1 MPVPILAIGAGM
13 LGGAALEFVYARGHP
28 STKDVIVGGVL
39 GGLPI
44 GIGLGGAVRLGR
56 KAKKL
61 HKFGR
66 HYQTGV
72 MSYGSKVL
80 GAAGQRPGRW
90 PHLGLRPEMFAIG
103 VGAGSNYVVG
113 QLYDLTQQSR
123 RDQHAS
129 RSGRSKSRTSTRG
142 ASTTKSGASS
152 KSGRRKPSQ
161 RRRGPKGRRS
171 RGNSRR
177 PTPWCRRHNR
187 RHFCKYTR
195 KR

>member
-28 STKDVIVGGVL
+28 STKDVVVGGIL

-44 GIGLGGAVRLGR
+44 GIGLGGVVRLGR

-72 MSYGSKVL
+72 MSYGSKVI
-80 GAAGQRPGRW
+80 GAATSKTGRW

-123 RDQHAS
+123 GGQDT
-129 RSGRSKSRTSTRG
+129 SRTGKPSKVGSST
-142 ASTTKSGASS
+142 SPLTPKSGTSS

-177 PTPWCRRHNR
+177 PAPWCRRHNR

>member
-1 MPVPILAIGAGM
+1 MPIPIIAIGAGVVSGIAM
-13 LGGAALEFVYARGHP
+13 EYVFAGGHP
-28 STKDVIVGGVL
+28 SKKGIATGAFL
-39 GGLPI
+39 GALPI
-44 GIGLGGAVRLGR
+44 GLGARATVKGLQ

-80 GAAGQRPGRW
+80 GAASQRAGRW
-90 PHLGLRPEMFAIG
+90 PNLSLRPETFAITA
-103 VGAGSNYVVG
+103 GAGSNYVVG
-113 QLYDLTQQSR
+113 QLYDLTRKSR

-129 RSGRSKSRTSTRG
+129 RSGRSSSRTSTRG
-142 ASTTKSGASS
+142 ASTTQSVSSS
-152 KSGRRKPSQ
+152 KRRTA
-161 RRRGPKGRRS
+161 GTPKGKGTKSRRLSS
-171 RGNSRR
+171 RGR